1 MQKHNITIERY
12 NAASASVWDD
22 FVDKSKNGTFLFKRA
37 YMDYHADRFEDF
49 SLMIYSG
56 HSRPSTSLGI
66 NSNGNLLA
74 ILPAN
79 RKENIL
85 YSHQG
90 LTYGSLLVT
99 TEISQSLMLA
109 IFEELKAFLK
119 PFGFEKIYYKTVP
132 AIYHKLPCEED
143 LYALFRNNA
152 KLVVR
157 NCSTTF
163 DIQKSKTSAKLR
175 LARIS
180 NYADKH
186 NLRCEFHEN
195 VDEFWPILEE
205 NLKEKHGV
213 SPVHSQAEMNA
224 LRSAFPQ
231 NIQAIAVC
239 SDDKIVAG
247 AVVYLVNAVA
257 HLQYAAVSPEGE
269 KMYAGEFLYESF
281 VHKLFPEYRY
291 FDFGIST
298 EKGGHFLNEGLISYK
313 EKFGGNTIVYDHYEI
328 EISSGESVM

>member
-1 MQKHNITIERY
+1 MQNHNITIERY
-12 NAASASVWDD
+12 NADSASVWDD

-49 SLMIYSG
+49 SLMIYSS
-56 HSRPSTSLGI
+56 HSEPKAR
-66 NSNGNLLA
+66 NLLA

-79 RKENIL
+79 KAEKTL

-99 TEISQSLMLA
+99 TEISQGLMLA
-109 IFEELKAFLK
+109 IFDALKAFLK
-119 PFGFEKIYYKTVP
+119 PLGFEKIYYKTIP

-143 LYALFRNNA
+143 LYALFRHNA

-163 DIQKSKTSAKLR
+163 DIQKSKTASKYRLR
-175 LARIS
+175 VS
-180 NYADKH
+180 NAAEKH
-186 NLRCEFHEN
+186 NLRYEIHGN
-195 VDEFWPILEE
+195 VDAFWPIVEE
-205 NLKEKHGV
+205 KLNQKHGV
-213 SPVHSQAEMNA
+213 LPVHSQAEIN
-224 LRSAFPQ
+224 LLQTSLPQ
-231 NIQAIAVC
+231 NIQGIAVF

-247 AVVYLVNAVA
+247 AVVYLANDVA

-269 KMYAGEFLYESF
+269 KMGAGEFLYDSLI
-281 VHKLFPEYRY
+281 HKLYPEFRY

-298 EKGGHFLNEGLISYK
+298 EKGGHFLNEGLIFYK
-313 EKFGGNTIVYDHYEI
+313 EKFGGSTIVYDHYEI
-328 EISSGESVM
+328 EISSAESVM